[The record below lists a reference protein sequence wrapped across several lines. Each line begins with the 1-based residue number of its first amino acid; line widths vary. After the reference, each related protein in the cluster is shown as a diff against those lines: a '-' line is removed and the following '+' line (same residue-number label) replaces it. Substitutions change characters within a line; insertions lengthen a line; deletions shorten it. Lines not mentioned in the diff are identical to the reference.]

1 MRLRF
6 LGRGGSDLGGCPSL
20 YTTDQ
25 GSYLVQGWE
34 TDRPATVEI
43 PHLLLGYAEPD
54 TFIGAPM
61 QDTGRGT
68 FTLAGR
74 PVAERE
80 ILEQLDLAPDEAA
93 IEVPKT
99 KRTFYGALSSA

>member
-6 LGRGGSDLGGCPSL
+6 LGKGGSDLGGCPSL

-25 GSYLVQGWE
+25 GSYLVQGWG
-34 TDRPATVEI
+34 TDTPETVEI
-43 PHLLLGYAEPD
+43 PHLLLGYAEPG
-54 TFIGAPM
+54 TFLGSPLR
-61 QDTGRGT
+61 DTGRGT

-80 ILEQLDLAPDEAA
+80 ILDQLDLAPHEAA

-99 KRTFYGALSSA
+99 IRTFYGALSSA